1 MPRGAPNTG
10 GTTTTTT
17 AEEIPVNLQLKVDG
31 PEGKD
36 SELLISGET
45 QMKSYVEGISESN
58 NGTSSADATALSLAK
73 KAPVLVNEWR
83 TSVSTVDTEVI
94 ASEWTPLEKYSFD
107 LAQLSWLRGDD
118 VTYQN
123 RTFSLIIGFTTG
135 RIWDAKKTTTTTYGY
150 NNQSYSNGT
159 SSSNLISEREDVALS
174 LGDRDGGCGAS
185 LAFNVYKEYESF
197 SVTFAMGVAYG
208 FMTDEAKQLV
218 KQYATKSNLSY
229 FPATTEMLGGKMTF
243 VNSTD
248 VVDGAFL
255 GISFNF

>member
-58 NGTSSADATALSLAK
+58 NGTSSADATALSAAK
-73 KAPVLVNEWR
+73 SSVVSINSWR
-83 TSVSTVDTEVI
+83 TTQQVIDTEI
-94 ASEWTPLEKYSFD
+94 AYSQWTSLEKYSFD

-118 VTYQN
+118 VSYQN

-135 RIWDAKKTTTTTYGY
+135 RIYDAKKTTTTTYGY
-150 NNQSYSNGT
+150 NNTSYSNGT
-159 SSSNLISEREDVALS
+159 SSSNLVSEKEDVALS